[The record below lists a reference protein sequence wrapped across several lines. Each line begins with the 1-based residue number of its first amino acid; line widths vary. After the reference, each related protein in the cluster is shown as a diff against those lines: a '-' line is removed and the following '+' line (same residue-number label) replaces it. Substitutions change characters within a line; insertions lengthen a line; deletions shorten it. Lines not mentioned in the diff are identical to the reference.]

1 MKTDARTKLSPRMN
15 RRALLGLAW
24 ATAGLLPLGAQAQSA
39 IKALGV
45 FSLLGD
51 SVQTAWPEDKP
62 GATRVEA
69 RGAESLDFKGIGFD
83 TISLRAARAVL
94 QRQLPNAQLA
104 LFKAPAEMSPAGQR
118 ELADG
123 ATRAEL
129 PAWMVKTLEENR
141 LTHLLIITRHRGP
154 INVSTGSHIDV
165 GRGNVEGVGFYMDTL
180 YQMQNTSTGALSTGL
195 LAPYTQLRFTLMD
208 AQSGELLGTY
218 EVRESFAYGS
228 REQKPGAEPWT
239 FMPTEEKVGI
249 LRRMVESGVTRGVQE
264 VLKKR

>member
-1 MKTDARTKLSPRMN
+1 MKTDARTKLSPRMS

-24 ATAGLLPLGAQAQSA
+24 AMAGLLPLGAQAQSA

-141 LTHLLIITRHRGP
+141 LTHLLIITRYRGP

-180 YQMQNTSTGALSTGL
+180 YQIQNTSTGALSTGL

-239 FMPTEEKVGI
+239 FMPTEEKVAI
-249 LRRMVESGVTRGVQE
+249 LRQMVESGVTRGVQE